1 MKRERFNNIISNR
14 YSAENFTLKVVS
26 KTNDKFNESLAD
38 GYIGAGYYYTF
49 KFEITNQSPY
59 TTNKIVGN
67 MDVLNSNGKV
77 LSTSVITLTG
87 SLDSGTTKSWDV
99 QLNVAK
105 GDEAKEIWNTPL
117 DLLGITFKITNISF
131 QDGTNKR
138 YSDTKNVVIHSVSKN
153 IDKNDSAKNKYQYA
167 LSLFESEKYEEAMQ
181 IFTSLDSYKQSIEY
195 ATICEQK
202 IFYSTMKKK
211 LKNIAGDDVIRR

>member
-99 QLNVAK
+99 QLNVSK

-117 DLLGITFKITNISF
+117 DLLEITFKITNISF

-153 IDKNDSAKNKYQYA
+153 IDKNDSAKININMHYPCLKAKNMKRQCKFLLLLTVINSRLNMLRFANKK
-167 LSLFESEKYEEAMQ
+167 F
-181 IFTSLDSYKQSIEY
+181 F
-195 ATICEQK
+195 
-202 IFYSTMKKK
+202 
-211 LKNIAGDDVIRR
+211 IRR